1 MAQSC
6 TNCGRSGHNSRT
18 CTSISATRFYPVA
31 TATNMKRGIIRGPF
45 AAATGIPSIVD
56 DTEDMRKDAHYNTVF
71 DLYDDMVKFDPELNG
86 AVRSV
91 SLTANNWDIDYRPGK
106 NATVRN
112 SIRELVENLDFDDIL
127 INCMRNL
134 MVYGNDV
141 NKLVGKAGTGIS
153 AVQSL
158 PITQITIVDERNPPF
173 AADEDNPV
181 IEAKWYWLREGKR
194 DPMSFPANEILHVK
208 IDYRSN
214 WYKDK
219 KLRWTYGI
227 WGASRFS
234 SLKQPIRAKYNS
246 INNRTALEDSL
257 TKQFVTINQEAVEH
271 IVDPNEQRERLV
283 HIMDE
288 VAKLLEGLRGD
299 QIPILPHY
307 VEMHHVDLKNTVPDN
322 SAFLDNVNADIAAV
336 LNVPRV
342 AAGQERGSTFAATF
356 NANMW
361 SVSAIKRLQS
371 VVEQAIHNLFM
382 RHLDLQGIRV
392 EQQQIPRLVFNPME
406 DESRFEKMRRAVMGY
421 GGGILTLNQSLDI
434 LGFPPVPDGD
444 ERKSDLEQD
453 SLDEQDVGELPR
465 EQEEEGVK
473 ETKGGGDE

>member
-1 MAQSC
+1 MAQTCSK
-6 TNCGRSGHNSRT
+6 CGQTGHNART
-18 CTSISATRFYPVA
+18 CSVGDNRFYPVA
-31 TATNMKRGIIRGPF
+31 TATNMTKGMLRGPF

-56 DTEDMRKDAHYNTVF
+56 DTEDMRKDAHYDTVF

-106 NATVRN
+106 NAAVRD
-112 SIRELVENLDFDDIL
+112 SIRELVEQLDFDDIL

-134 MVYGNDV
+134 MVYGNDI

-173 AADEDNPV
+173 QADEDNPV

-194 DPMSFPANEILHVK
+194 DPMAFPSNEILHVK

-271 IVDPNEQRERLV
+271 IIDPNEQRERLV

-322 SAFLDNVNADIAAV
+322 SAFLDSVNADIAAV

-371 VVEQAIHNLFM
+371 VVEQAMHNLFV
-382 RHLDLQGIRV
+382 RHLNLQGIRV
-392 EQQQIPRLVFNPME
+392 EARQIPRLVFNPME

-434 LGFPPVPDGD
+434 LGFPPVADGD

-453 SLDEQDVGELPR
+453 SLDNQNMGDLPR
-465 EQEEEGVK
+465 ENEQEGVQ
-473 ETKGGGDE
+473 ESKGGDDE